1 MSNDKETRPEIKLNR
16 KMRMWNKYRIF
27 CIIAAVILVVVIV
40 VVAAV
45 KGITGDKNKQVAE
58 NPTPSQGQSQTYVP
72 EATTTAVE
80 TTGAEQTTK
89 QEETTTTQ
97 AASSGS
103 GLKLSGSAE
112 AETFTNKDYYSDT
125 VFMGDSVISGIESY
139 GYLNNVVGNVNATS
153 GKLESYVN
161 EAMKSNPS
169 KVFIMVGHNDA
180 NYGTIKEESL
190 ASNITDIV
198 AAIHKKNSST
208 KVYVLSITPITSA
221 YEKKSST
228 NVKQS
233 YIDKAN
239 SLIEENASSGKYTYV
254 DVASAYKDTNG
265 YMKTDCT
272 GNGINLKNSYYPFLL
287 NGIAEVV
294 K

>member
-1 MSNDKETRPEIKLNR
+1 MSNDKETKPEIKLNR
-16 KMRMWNKYRIF
+16 KMRMWNKYKIF

-45 KGITGDKNKQVAE
+45 KRITGGKNKQVAE
-58 NPTPSQGQSQTYVP
+58 KPTPSQKQSQTYVP
-72 EATTTAVE
+72 EATTAAGG
-80 TTGAEQTTK
+80 TTVAEQTTK

-97 AASSGS
+97 AATSGS

-112 AETFTNKDYYSDT
+112 AVEFTKKDYYSDS

-139 GYLNNVVGNVNATS
+139 GYLDNVVGNVNATS
-153 GKLESYVN
+153 GKLESYVS

-198 AAIHKKNSST
+198 EEIHKKKSST

-221 YEKKSST
+221 YENKSST

-272 GNGINLKNSYYPFLL
+272 GNGISLKNSYYPFLL
-287 NGIAEVV
+287 NGIAEVT

>member
-1 MSNDKETRPEIKLNR
+1 MSNDKETKPEIKLNR
-16 KMRMWNKYRIF
+16 KMRMWNKYKIF

-45 KGITGDKNKQVAE
+45 KGITGGKNKQVAE
-58 NPTPSQGQSQTYVP
+58 NPTPSQKQSQTYVP
-72 EATTTAVE
+72 EATTAAGVTTA
-80 TTGAEQTTK
+80 AEQTTK

-97 AASSGS
+97 AAPSGS

-112 AETFTNKDYYSDT
+112 AVEFTKKDYYSDSI
-125 VFMGDSVISGIESY
+125 FMGDSVISGIESY
-139 GYLNNVVGNVNATS
+139 GYLDNVVGNVNATS
-153 GKLESYVN
+153 GKLESYVS

-198 AAIHKKNSST
+198 EEIHKKKSST

-221 YEKKSST
+221 YEKKTST

-287 NGIAEVV
+287 NGIAEAV

>member
-1 MSNDKETRPEIKLNR
+1 MSNDKETKPEIKLNR
-16 KMRMWNKYRIF
+16 KMRMWNKYKIF

-45 KGITGDKNKQVAE
+45 KGITGGKNKQVAE
-58 NPTPSQGQSQTYVP
+58 KPTPSQKQSQTYVP
-72 EATTTAVE
+72 EATTAAGVTTA
-80 TTGAEQTTK
+80 AEQTTK

-97 AASSGS
+97 AAPSGS

-112 AETFTNKDYYSDT
+112 AVEFTKKDYYSDS

-139 GYLNNVVGNVNATS
+139 GYLDNVVGNVNATS
-153 GKLESYVN
+153 GKLESYVD

-198 AAIHKKNSST
+198 EEIHKKKSST

-287 NGIAEVV
+287 NGIAEAV

>member
-40 VVAAV
+40 VVVAV

-58 NPTPSQGQSQTYVP
+58 NPTPSQGKSQTYVP

-89 QEETTTTQ
+89 QVETTTTQ

-198 AAIHKKNSST
+198 EEIHKKKSST

-287 NGIAEVV
+287 NGIAEAV

>member
-1 MSNDKETRPEIKLNR
+1 MSNDKETKPEIKLNR
-16 KMRMWNKYRIF
+16 KMRMWNKYKIF

-45 KGITGDKNKQVAE
+45 KGITGGKNKQVAE
-58 NPTPSQGQSQTYVP
+58 NPTPSQKQSQTYVP
-72 EATTTAVE
+72 EATTAAGVTTA
-80 TTGAEQTTK
+80 AEQTTK

-97 AASSGS
+97 AAPSGS

-112 AETFTNKDYYSDT
+112 AVEFTKKDYYSDSI
-125 VFMGDSVISGIESY
+125 FMGDSVISGIESY
-139 GYLNNVVGNVNATS
+139 GYLDNVVGNVNATS
-153 GKLESYVN
+153 GKLESYVS

-198 AAIHKKNSST
+198 EEIHKKKSST

-287 NGIAEVV
+287 NGIAEAV

>member
-16 KMRMWNKYRIF
+16 KMRMWNKYKIF

-45 KGITGDKNKQVAE
+45 KGITGGKNKQVAE
-58 NPTPSQGQSQTYVP
+58 KPTPSQKQSQTYVP
-72 EATTTAVE
+72 EATTAAGVTTA
-80 TTGAEQTTK
+80 AEQTTK

-97 AASSGS
+97 AAPSGS

-112 AETFTNKDYYSDT
+112 AVEFTKKDYYSDS

-139 GYLNNVVGNVNATS
+139 GYLDNVVGNVNATS
-153 GKLESYVN
+153 GKLKSYVS

-198 AAIHKKNSST
+198 EEIHKKKSST

-287 NGIAEVV
+287 NGIAEAV

>member
-1 MSNDKETRPEIKLNR
+1 MSNDKETKPEIKLNR
-16 KMRMWNKYRIF
+16 KMRMWNKYKIF

-45 KGITGDKNKQVAE
+45 KGITGGKNKQVAE
-58 NPTPSQGQSQTYVP
+58 KPTPSQKQSQTYVP
-72 EATTTAVE
+72 EATTAAGVTTA
-80 TTGAEQTTK
+80 AEQTTK

-97 AASSGS
+97 AAPSGS

-112 AETFTNKDYYSDT
+112 AVEFTKKDYYSDS

-139 GYLNNVVGNVNATS
+139 GYLDNVVGNVNATS
-153 GKLESYVN
+153 GKLESYVS

-198 AAIHKKNSST
+198 EEIHKKKSST

-221 YEKKSST
+221 YENKSSN

-254 DVASAYKDTNG
+254 DVASAYKDANG
-265 YMKTDCT
+265 YMKTDFT

>member
-1 MSNDKETRPEIKLNR
+1 M
-16 KMRMWNKYRIF
+16 
-27 CIIAAVILVVVIV
+27 
-40 VVAAV
+40 
-45 KGITGDKNKQVAE
+45 
-58 NPTPSQGQSQTYVP
+58 
-72 EATTTAVE
+72 
-80 TTGAEQTTK
+80 
-89 QEETTTTQ
+89 
-97 AASSGS
+97 
-103 GLKLSGSAE
+103 
-112 AETFTNKDYYSDT
+112 
-125 VFMGDSVISGIESY
+125 
-139 GYLNNVVGNVNATS
+139 GNVNATS
-153 GKLESYVN
+153 GKLESYVS

-198 AAIHKKNSST
+198 EAIHKKKSST
-208 KVYVLSITPITSA
+208 KVYVLSITPITTA
-221 YEKKSST
+221 YEKRTST

-287 NGIAEVV
+287 NGIAEAV

>member
-45 KGITGDKNKQVAE
+45 KGITGGKNKQVAE

-72 EATTTAVE
+72 EATTTAGE

-97 AASSGS
+97 AAPSGS

-153 GKLESYVN
+153 GKLESYVS

-221 YEKKSST
+221 YENKSSN

>member
-1 MSNDKETRPEIKLNR
+1 MSNDKETKPEIKLNR
-16 KMRMWNKYRIF
+16 KMRMWNKYKIF

-45 KGITGDKNKQVAE
+45 KGITGGKNKQVAE
-58 NPTPSQGQSQTYVP
+58 NPTPSQKQSQTYVP
-72 EATTTAVE
+72 EATTAAGVTTA
-80 TTGAEQTTK
+80 AEQTTK

-97 AASSGS
+97 AAPSGS

-112 AETFTNKDYYSDT
+112 AVEFTKKDYYSDS

-153 GKLESYVN
+153 GKLESYVS

-198 AAIHKKNSST
+198 EEIHKKKSST

-287 NGIAEVV
+287 NGIAEAV

>member
-1 MSNDKETRPEIKLNR
+1 MSNDKETRPEINLNR

-45 KGITGDKNKQVAE
+45 KGITGGKNKQVAE

-72 EATTTAVE
+72 EATTTAGE

-97 AASSGS
+97 AAPSGS

-221 YEKKSST
+221 YENKSSN

>member
-1 MSNDKETRPEIKLNR
+1 MSNDKETKPEIKLNR
-16 KMRMWNKYRIF
+16 KMRMWNKYKIF
-27 CIIAAVILVVVIV
+27 CIIAVVILVVVIV

-45 KGITGDKNKQVAE
+45 KGITGGKNKQVAE
-58 NPTPSQGQSQTYVP
+58 NPTPSQKQSQTYVP
-72 EATTTAVE
+72 EATTAAGGTTA
-80 TTGAEQTTK
+80 AEQTTK

-97 AASSGS
+97 AAPSGS

-112 AETFTNKDYYSDT
+112 AVEFTKKDYYSDS

-139 GYLNNVVGNVNATS
+139 GYLDNVVGNVNATS
-153 GKLESYVN
+153 GKLESYVS

-198 AAIHKKNSST
+198 EEIHKKKSST

-287 NGIAEVV
+287 NGIAEAV

>member
-45 KGITGDKNKQVAE
+45 KGITGGKNKQVAE

-72 EATTTAVE
+72 EATTTAGE

-97 AASSGS
+97 AAPSGS

-161 EAMKSNPS
+161 EGMKSNPS

-221 YEKKSST
+221 YENKSSN

>member
-1 MSNDKETRPEIKLNR
+1 MSNDKETKPEIKLNR
-16 KMRMWNKYRIF
+16 KMRMWNKYKIF

-45 KGITGDKNKQVAE
+45 KGITGGKNKQVAE
-58 NPTPSQGQSQTYVP
+58 NPTPSQKQSQTYVP
-72 EATTTAVE
+72 EATTAAGVTTA
-80 TTGAEQTTK
+80 AEQTTK

-97 AASSGS
+97 AAPSGS

-112 AETFTNKDYYSDT
+112 AVEFTKKDYYSDS

-139 GYLNNVVGNVNATS
+139 GYLDNVVGNVNATS
-153 GKLESYVN
+153 GKLESYVS
-161 EAMKSNPS
+161 EGMKSNPS

-198 AAIHKKNSST
+198 EAIHKKKSST
-208 KVYVLSITPITSA
+208 KVYVLSITPITTA
-221 YEKKSST
+221 YEKRTST

-254 DVASAYKDTNG
+254 DVASAYKDANG
-265 YMKTDCT
+265 YMKTDFT

-287 NGIAEVV
+287 NGIAEAV

>member
-1 MSNDKETRPEIKLNR
+1 MSNDKETKPEIKLNR
-16 KMRMWNKYRIF
+16 KMRMWNKYKIF

-40 VVAAV
+40 VVVAV

-72 EATTTAVE
+72 EATTAAGVTTA
-80 TTGAEQTTK
+80 AEQTTK

-97 AASSGS
+97 AAPSGS

-112 AETFTNKDYYSDT
+112 AVEFTKKDYYSDS

-139 GYLNNVVGNVNATS
+139 GYLDNVVGNVNATS
-153 GKLESYVN
+153 GKLESYVS

-198 AAIHKKNSST
+198 EEIHKKKSST

-287 NGIAEVV
+287 NGIAEAV

>member
-1 MSNDKETRPEIKLNR
+1 MSNDKETKPEIKLNR
-16 KMRMWNKYRIF
+16 KMRMWNKYKIF

-45 KGITGDKNKQVAE
+45 KGITGGKNNQVAE
-58 NPTPSQGQSQTYVP
+58 KPTPSQKQSQTYVP
-72 EATTTAVE
+72 EATTAAGVTTA
-80 TTGAEQTTK
+80 AEQTTK

-97 AASSGS
+97 AAPSGS

-112 AETFTNKDYYSDT
+112 AVEFTKKDYYSDS

-139 GYLNNVVGNVNATS
+139 GYLDNVVGNVNATS
-153 GKLESYVN
+153 GKLESYVS

-198 AAIHKKNSST
+198 EEIHKKKSST

-287 NGIAEVV
+287 NGIAEAV

>member
-1 MSNDKETRPEIKLNR
+1 MSNDKETKPEIKLNR
-16 KMRMWNKYRIF
+16 KMRMWNKYKIF

-45 KGITGDKNKQVAE
+45 KGITGGKNKQVAE
-58 NPTPSQGQSQTYVP
+58 KPTPSQKQSQTYVP
-72 EATTTAVE
+72 EATTAAGVTTA
-80 TTGAEQTTK
+80 AEQTTK

-97 AASSGS
+97 AAPSGS

-112 AETFTNKDYYSDT
+112 AVEFTKKDYYSDS

-139 GYLNNVVGNVNATS
+139 GYLDNVVGNVNATS
-153 GKLESYVN
+153 GKLESYVS

-198 AAIHKKNSST
+198 EEIHKKKSST
-208 KVYVLSITPITSA
+208 KVYVLSITPITTA
-221 YEKKSST
+221 YEKRTST

-272 GNGINLKNSYYPFLL
+272 GN
-287 NGIAEVV
+287 
-294 K
+294 

>member
-16 KMRMWNKYRIF
+16 KMRMWNKYKIF

-45 KGITGDKNKQVAE
+45 KGITGGKNKQVAE
-58 NPTPSQGQSQTYVP
+58 NPTPSQKQSQTYVP
-72 EATTTAVE
+72 EATTAAGVTTA
-80 TTGAEQTTK
+80 AEQTTK

-97 AASSGS
+97 AAPSGS

-112 AETFTNKDYYSDT
+112 AVEFTKKDYYSDS

-139 GYLNNVVGNVNATS
+139 GYLDNVVGNVNATS
-153 GKLESYVN
+153 GKLESYVS

-198 AAIHKKNSST
+198 EEIHKKKSST

-287 NGIAEVV
+287 NGIAEAV

>member
-1 MSNDKETRPEIKLNR
+1 MSNDKETKPEIKLNR
-16 KMRMWNKYRIF
+16 KMRMWNKYKIF

-45 KGITGDKNKQVAE
+45 KGITGGKNKQVAE
-58 NPTPSQGQSQTYVP
+58 EPTPSQKQSQTYVP
-72 EATTTAVE
+72 EATTAAGVTTA
-80 TTGAEQTTK
+80 AEQTTK

-97 AASSGS
+97 AAPSGS

-112 AETFTNKDYYSDT
+112 AVEFTKKDYYSDS

-139 GYLNNVVGNVNATS
+139 GYLDNVVGNVNATS
-153 GKLESYVN
+153 GKLESYVS

-198 AAIHKKNSST
+198 EEIHKKKSST

-287 NGIAEVV
+287 NGIAEAV

>member
-1 MSNDKETRPEIKLNR
+1 MSNDKETKPEIKLNR
-16 KMRMWNKYRIF
+16 KMRMWNKYKIF

-45 KGITGDKNKQVAE
+45 KGITGGKNKQVAE
-58 NPTPSQGQSQTYVP
+58 NPTPSQKQSQTYVP
-72 EATTTAVE
+72 EATTAAGVTTA
-80 TTGAEQTTK
+80 AEQTTK

-97 AASSGS
+97 AAPSGS

-112 AETFTNKDYYSDT
+112 AVEFTKKDYYSDS

-139 GYLNNVVGNVNATS
+139 GYLDNVVGNVNATS
-153 GKLESYVN
+153 GKLESYVS

-198 AAIHKKNSST
+198 EEIHKKKSST

-287 NGIAEVV
+287 NGIAEAV

>member
-1 MSNDKETRPEIKLNR
+1 MSNDKETKPEIKLNR
-16 KMRMWNKYRIF
+16 KMRMWNKYKIF

-45 KGITGDKNKQVAE
+45 KGITGGKNKQVAE
-58 NPTPSQGQSQTYVP
+58 KPTPSQKQSQTYVP
-72 EATTTAVE
+72 EATTAAGGTTA
-80 TTGAEQTTK
+80 AEQTTK

-97 AASSGS
+97 AAPSGS

-112 AETFTNKDYYSDT
+112 AVEFTKKEYYSDS

-139 GYLNNVVGNVNATS
+139 GYLDNVVGNVNATS
-153 GKLESYVN
+153 GKLESYVS

-198 AAIHKKNSST
+198 EEIHKKKSST
-208 KVYVLSITPITSA
+208 KVYVLSITPITTA
-221 YEKKSST
+221 YEKRTST

-272 GNGINLKNSYYPFLL
+272 GNGISLKNSYYPFLL
-287 NGIAEVV
+287 NGIAEVT

>member
-1 MSNDKETRPEIKLNR
+1 MSNDKETKPEIKLNR
-16 KMRMWNKYRIF
+16 KMRMWNKYKIF

-45 KGITGDKNKQVAE
+45 KGITGGKNKQVAE

-72 EATTTAVE
+72 EATTTAGE

-97 AASSGS
+97 AAPSGS

-221 YEKKSST
+221 YENKSSN

>member
-1 MSNDKETRPEIKLNR
+1 MSNDKETKPEIKLNR
-16 KMRMWNKYRIF
+16 KMRMWNKYKIF

-45 KGITGDKNKQVAE
+45 KGITGGKNKQVAE
-58 NPTPSQGQSQTYVP
+58 NPTPSQKQSQTYVP
-72 EATTTAVE
+72 EATTAAGVTTA
-80 TTGAEQTTK
+80 AEQTTK

-97 AASSGS
+97 AAPSGS

-112 AETFTNKDYYSDT
+112 AVEFTKKDYYSDS

-153 GKLESYVN
+153 GKLESYVS

-198 AAIHKKNSST
+198 EEIHKKKSST

-221 YEKKSST
+221 YENKSSN

>member
-1 MSNDKETRPEIKLNR
+1 MSNDKETKPEIKLNR
-16 KMRMWNKYRIF
+16 KMRMWNKYKIF

-40 VVAAV
+40 VVATV
-45 KGITGDKNKQVAE
+45 KGITGGKNKQVAE
-58 NPTPSQGQSQTYVP
+58 KPTPSQKQSQTYVP
-72 EATTTAVE
+72 EATTAAGVTTA
-80 TTGAEQTTK
+80 AEQTTK

-97 AASSGS
+97 AAPSGS

-112 AETFTNKDYYSDT
+112 AVEFTKKDYYSDS

-139 GYLNNVVGNVNATS
+139 GYLDNVVGNVNATS
-153 GKLESYVN
+153 GKLESYVS

-198 AAIHKKNSST
+198 EEIHKKKSST

-287 NGIAEVV
+287 NGIAEAV

>member
-1 MSNDKETRPEIKLNR
+1 MSNDKETKPEIKLNR
-16 KMRMWNKYRIF
+16 KMRMWNKYKIF

-45 KGITGDKNKQVAE
+45 KGITGGKNKQVAE
-58 NPTPSQGQSQTYVP
+58 KPTPSQKQSQTYVP
-72 EATTTAVE
+72 EATTAAGGTTA
-80 TTGAEQTTK
+80 AEQTTK

-97 AASSGS
+97 AAPSGS

-112 AETFTNKDYYSDT
+112 AVEFTKKDYYSDS

-139 GYLNNVVGNVNATS
+139 GYLDNVVGNVNATS
-153 GKLESYVN
+153 GKLESYVS

-198 AAIHKKNSST
+198 EEIHKKKSST

-221 YEKKSST
+221 YENKSSN

-254 DVASAYKDTNG
+254 DVASAYKDANG

-272 GNGINLKNSYYPFLL
+272 GNGISLKNSYYPFLL
-287 NGIAEVV
+287 NGIAEVT

>member
-1 MSNDKETRPEIKLNR
+1 MSNDKETKPEIKLNR
-16 KMRMWNKYRIF
+16 KMRMWNKYKIF

-45 KGITGDKNKQVAE
+45 KGITGGKNKQVAE
-58 NPTPSQGQSQTYVP
+58 NPTPSQKQSQTYVP
-72 EATTTAVE
+72 EATTAAGVTTA
-80 TTGAEQTTK
+80 AEQTTK

-97 AASSGS
+97 AAPSGS

-112 AETFTNKDYYSDT
+112 AVEFTKKDYYSDS

-139 GYLNNVVGNVNATS
+139 GYLDNVVGNVNATS
-153 GKLESYVN
+153 GKLKSYVS

-198 AAIHKKNSST
+198 EEIHKKKSST
-208 KVYVLSITPITSA
+208 KVYVLSITPITTA
-221 YEKKSST
+221 YEKRTST

-287 NGIAEVV
+287 NGIAEAV

>member
-1 MSNDKETRPEIKLNR
+1 MSNDKETKPEIKLNR
-16 KMRMWNKYRIF
+16 KMRMWNKYKIF

-45 KGITGDKNKQVAE
+45 KGITGGKNKQVAE
-58 NPTPSQGQSQTYVP
+58 NPTPSQKQSQTYVP
-72 EATTTAVE
+72 EATTASGE
-80 TTGAEQTTK
+80 TTAAERTTK

-97 AASSGS
+97 AAPSGS

-112 AETFTNKDYYSDT
+112 AVEFTKKDYYSDS

-139 GYLNNVVGNVNATS
+139 GYLDNVVGNVNATS
-153 GKLESYVN
+153 GKLESYVS

-198 AAIHKKNSST
+198 EEIHKKKSST

-221 YEKKSST
+221 YEKKTST

-287 NGIAEVV
+287 NGIAEAV

>member
-1 MSNDKETRPEIKLNR
+1 MSNDKETKPEIKLNR
-16 KMRMWNKYRIF
+16 KMRMWNKYKIF

-45 KGITGDKNKQVAE
+45 KGITGGKNKQVAE
-58 NPTPSQGQSQTYVP
+58 KPTPSQKQSQTYVP
-72 EATTTAVE
+72 EATTAAGVTTA
-80 TTGAEQTTK
+80 AEQTTK

-97 AASSGS
+97 AAPSGS

-112 AETFTNKDYYSDT
+112 AVEFTKKDYYSDS

-139 GYLNNVVGNVNATS
+139 GYLDNVVGNVNATS
-153 GKLESYVN
+153 GKLESYVS

-198 AAIHKKNSST
+198 EEIHKKKSST
-208 KVYVLSITPITSA
+208 KVYVLSITPITTA
-221 YEKKSST
+221 YEKRTST

>member
-1 MSNDKETRPEIKLNR
+1 MSNDKETKPEIKLNR
-16 KMRMWNKYRIF
+16 KMRMWNKYKIF

-40 VVAAV
+40 VVVAV
-45 KGITGDKNKQVAE
+45 KGITGGKNKQVAE
-58 NPTPSQGQSQTYVP
+58 NPTPSQKQSQTYVP
-72 EATTTAVE
+72 EATTAAGVTTA
-80 TTGAEQTTK
+80 AEQTTK

-97 AASSGS
+97 AAPSGS

-112 AETFTNKDYYSDT
+112 AVEFTKKDYYSDS

-139 GYLNNVVGNVNATS
+139 GYLDNVVGNVNATS
-153 GKLESYVN
+153 GKLESYVS

-198 AAIHKKNSST
+198 EEIHKKKSST

-272 GNGINLKNSYYPFLL
+272 GNGISLKNSYYPFLL
-287 NGIAEVV
+287 NGIAEVT